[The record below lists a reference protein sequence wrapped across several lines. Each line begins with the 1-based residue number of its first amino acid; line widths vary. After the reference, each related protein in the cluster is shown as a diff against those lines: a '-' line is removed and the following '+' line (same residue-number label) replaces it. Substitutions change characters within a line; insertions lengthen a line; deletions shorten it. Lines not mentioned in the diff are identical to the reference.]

1 MNNLTK
7 KELLTIISKMKK
19 QELLDII
26 QIKYGQIK
34 YGGDNLVSRT
44 PIKFKQIN
52 NNKNK
57 NNNNVMGN
65 DSKYN
70 NMYVENI
77 Q

>member
-19 QELLDII
+19 QELLDIL
-26 QIKYGQIK
+26 QIK

-44 PIKFKQIN
+44 PIEFKELNNKKKNNSN
-52 NNKNK
+52 NNI
-57 NNNNVMGN
+57 MRN
-65 DSKYN
+65 DKKYN
-70 NMYVENI
+70 EMYIENI

>member
-26 QIKYGQIK
+26 QIKYG
-34 YGGDNLVSRT
+34 GDNLVSRT

-57 NNNNVMGN
+57 NKNNVMGN
-65 DSKYN
+65 DNKYN

-77 Q
+77 

>member
-26 QIKYGQIK
+26 QIK

>member
-26 QIKYGQIK
+26 QIKYG
-34 YGGDNLVSRT
+34 GDNLVSRT

-52 NNKNK
+52 KNKNK
-57 NNNNVMGN
+57 SNVMGN
-65 DSKYN
+65 NSQYN

-77 Q
+77 